1 MRSRIYLVILGIL
14 ALALV
19 AAGCGKKADV
29 PAENSG
35 SSAPAGGDP
44 AKGKTVYANCTAC
57 HGAKGEGGV
66 GPNFAPA
73 EGKQAVDERLSE
85 ADHIAV
91 VTDGRTGKIGFMPA
105 WKDTLSDDDIRNVV
119 AYEREVLAKGNQ

>member
-73 EGKQAVDERLSE
+73 EGKQAVDERLDE
-85 ADHIAV
+85 ATHIAV
-91 VTDGRTGKIGFMPA
+91 VTDGRADKGMPG
-105 WKDTLSDDDIRNVV
+105 WKGTLSDDDIRNVV